1 MRCCTFIDQEAAK
14 ISEVKVGAKKKN
26 HQLGQIQDHRARGP
40 ADWADFLSTSNF
52 DLWYFCGPSTKS
64 NVQYL
69 IWKIYFISVWSQK
82 PKVIAAN
89 LDYENLSQKTLISY
103 HKWVFVLEWLSLA
116 VCWSNS
122 CLIYLTNSWPA
133 WLMLGME
140 SHSRDL
146 GMNSHSFLLKM

>member
-1 MRCCTFIDQEAAK
+1 MVPWVSGSKQVWSRSFKWVTVNSCRSRGCKNIRGQ
-14 ISEVKVGAKKKN
+14 SWSSGAQKKN
-26 HQLGQIQDHRARGP
+26 HQLGQIRDRCARGP
-40 ADWADFLSTSNF
+40 ADLADFLSTSNF

-103 HKWVFVLEWLSLA
+103 HKWVFVPEWLSLA
-116 VCWSNS
+116 VCISYFFS
-122 CLIYLTNSWPA
+122 LEDI
-133 WLMLGME
+133 
-140 SHSRDL
+140 
-146 GMNSHSFLLKM
+146 